1 MPDDY
6 DFTEEAELTNRQ
18 LAGELAKLTP
28 LTEEQVNGLL
38 PRKVDKQRL
47 KKLIGMV
54 NSSASQ
60 NRKLA
65 FLTSNLSELGVVV
78 LKVLTKYLKPV

>member
-1 MPDDY
+1 MPY
-6 DFTEEAELTNRQ
+6 DFSEEAKLTNEQ

-28 LTEEQVNGLL
+28 LTSEEVNKLL
-38 PRKVDKQRL
+38 PKRADKERL
-47 KKLIGMV
+47 QQLIQLV

-65 FLTSNLSELGVVV
+65 SLTSNFEELGGVV
-78 LKVLTKYLKPV
+78 LTVLTKFLKRV

>member
-1 MPDDY
+1 MPNDY

-28 LTEEQVNGLL
+28 LTEKQVNGLL

-47 KKLIGMV
+47 KKLIGIV

-65 FLTSNLSELGVVV
+65 VLTSNLSELGGVV